1 MIKGKLLITLK
12 MQYRLMHY
20 LLEIVK
26 YLIFEEKNCFQ
37 GDLGWM
43 NRGSMVG
50 TFQDIAFALPVSTI
64 DKPIYND
71 PPIKTQFGYHVI
83 MVEGKR

>member
-1 MIKGKLLITLK
+1 
-12 MQYRLMHY
+12 MHY

-43 NRGSMVG
+43 NRGLMVG